1 LFFLY
6 FINVNRILF
15 YIIASV
21 FIFCCFSCG
30 SSKPEPVS
38 KTPPPTEKTSQ
49 KQNISSSST
58 ISHSAHSSSS
68 IKFDLLVDNKDG
80 KKYKT
85 IAIGTQVW
93 MAENLAYNAKNSKCY
108 NNEPANCNKYG
119 RLYSWET
126 VSGNQN
132 ICPNGW
138 RLPNNEEWNTLVNYA
153 GGEKAGTK
161 LKAKSGWKDFEKTSG
176 NGADSYGFAALP
188 GGHGSREGAFS
199 YAGDL
204 GLWWSN
210 NPEAHSEFASN
221 WYINTRGHAKSN
233 DYFGV
238 YESFFCS
245 IRCIK
250 ND

>member
-1 LFFLY
+1 VKRLLLY
-6 FINVNRILF
+6 V
-15 YIIASV
+15 IASA
-21 FIFCCFSCG
+21 FIFFCFSCG
-30 SSKPEPVS
+30 SSKNEPFLEM
-38 KTPPPTEKTSQ
+38 PPPPEKTAK
-49 KQNISSSST
+49 KQVHSSSSGAAH
-58 ISHSAHSSSS
+58 SVHSAHSSSS
-68 IKFDLLVDNKDG
+68 IKFDVLSDERDG

-85 IAIGTQVW
+85 VTIGSQVW
-93 MAENLAYNAKNSKCY
+93 MAENLAYNAKNSKCF

-138 RLPNNEEWNTLVNYA
+138 RLPNNDEWNALVSYA
-153 GGEKAGTK
+153 GGENSAGTK
-161 LKAKSGWKDFEKTSG
+161 LKAKSGWKDFEKNSG
-176 NGADSYGFAALP
+176 NGTDNYGFGALP

-221 WYINTRGHAKSN
+221 LYINTRGHAKSN

-250 ND
+250 NE